1 MNVLRN
7 ALVALV
13 LLLPSA
19 SFAIPS
25 HGPLVHT
32 FSIVARDSVTGDLG
46 VAVQSH
52 YFAVGP
58 IVPWAEPG
66 VGAIA
71 TQSLVE
77 VAYGPRGLDLMR
89 RGISAPAALDSLV
102 AADPASGGR
111 QVAMIDTKGRV
122 AAYSGPRCIPDAGHV
137 VGEQFSVQAN
147 LMANDR
153 VWPAM
158 ARAYRTSPGDLPER
172 MLRALEAAQAEGG
185 DIRGQ
190 QSAAIVVVRGTASD
204 RPWADRILDLR
215 VEDSERPIEELRRL
229 VTLWRA
235 YRWVDRGDSAVSAN
249 DAKTAAIAY
258 SEAGRLAPDNMEIV
272 FWQAVGLVGVGRD
285 DEALPLFKRVFAR
298 EKQWIELVPRLTGKV
313 GILPDDKARLD
324 RILGQA
330 P

>member
-1 MNVLRN
+1 MRT
-7 ALVALV
+7 ALAFLF
-13 LLLPSA
+13 LLAAAPA
-19 SFAIPS
+19 AAEIP
-25 HGPLVHT
+25 VHT

-66 VGAIA
+66 VGAVA

-77 VAYGPRGLDLMR
+77 VAYGPRGLALMKQ
-89 RGISAPAALDSLV
+89 GQPAPAALDALV
-102 AADPASGGR
+102 KADATNGGR

-122 AAYSGPRCIPDAGHV
+122 AAYTGPRCIPDAGQI

-147 LMANDR
+147 LMANAK

-158 ARAYRTSPGDLPER
+158 AEAYRGAKGDLPER
-172 MLRALEAAQAEGG
+172 LLQALEAAQSVGG

-215 VEDSERPIEELRRL
+215 VEDSEHPIEELRRL

-249 DAKTAAIAY
+249 DSKTASMAY
-258 SEAGRLAPDNMEIV
+258 GEAGRLAPDNMEIV
-272 FWQAVGLVGVGRD
+272 FWQAVGLVGVNRD
-285 DEALPLFKRVFAR
+285 DEAMPIFKRVFAK
-298 EKQWIELVPRLTGKV
+298 ESQWVELVPRLTGDV
-313 GILPDDKARLD
+313 GILPNDKTRID
-324 RILGQA
+324 RILAQA
-330 P
+330 PKGGKK